1 MSTEASNIKR
11 EAASSPCAGCRHER
25 RCALEQLGCDA
36 LVLFLRVTTSPGRL
50 AIAPRQP
57 SRELFERAHAPKTKR
72 PAAPVFRRPVDPD
85 DEADVD

>member
-1 MSTEASNIKR
+1 MATA
-11 EAASSPCAGCRHER
+11 SPCAGCRHAQ
-25 RCALEQLGCDA
+25 RCEAETLACHA
-36 LVLFLRVTTSPGRL
+36 MVLFMRVTQSAERL
-50 AIAPRQP
+50 ACAPRQP